1 MDWKIFFHI
10 FLKNRDLF
18 FEFISI
24 MNEQIFNNSVMTNV
38 FILIKKFVAK
48 YKRVPDFDT
57 VTLLLDKLPDIE
69 QEHKKQY
76 IDFIN
81 EISKI
86 KINID
91 LDVFRD
97 ELLRTI
103 QKYEM
108 EQFILKT
115 ANKIHDVKFDDILGD
130 IRTIMSKYQPKSMGI
145 DITETEKVVK
155 LIRHDVMEKV
165 TSGVSDLDRNLYGG
179 FGNNEIMIM
188 MAPPGKGKSFFLINM
203 MYGALLAQKNV
214 LYITLE
220 LSEKAVAKRLYGRIS
235 HSSRKEML
243 EEDQIVK
250 LTNKFFTLSQSR
262 GRIVYYASKSLT
274 AEGIEHL
281 VEQQQIYF
289 DFKPDL
295 LIVDY
300 LDLLAPRG
308 SYLRLEPRHRLRS
321 VTEDLRSIS
330 LRHNI
335 AVISATQANRASL
348 SKLKITEANVSES
361 FGKIE
366 VADVVLALCQ
376 SEEEKQNKRARLSI
390 LKNRDYI
397 SGGCVEVYVDFDR
410 MLLMGLD
417 LANKLGLLQEKK
429 DNITELVK

>member
-24 MNEQIFNNSVMTNV
+24 MNEQIFNNSVMTNM
-38 FILIKKFVAK
+38 FILIKKFVTK

-57 VTLLLDKLPDIE
+57 VTLLLDKLPVTE

-76 IDFIN
+76 VDFIN
-81 EISKI
+81 EIAKI
-86 KINID
+86 KVNID

-115 ANKIHDVKFDDILGD
+115 ANKIHDIKFEDILGD
-130 IRTIMSKYQPKSMGI
+130 IRIIMNKYQPKSMGI
-145 DITETEKVVK
+145 DVTQPEKIVR
-155 LIRHDVMEKV
+155 LIRHDITEKV
-165 TSGVSDLDRNLYGG
+165 TSGLSDLDKCLAGG

-203 MYGALLAQKNV
+203 MYGAMLSQKNV

-220 LSEKAVAKRLYGRIS
+220 LSEKAVAKRLYSRIS
-235 HSSRKEML
+235 YSSRKEML
-243 EEDQIVK
+243 EEEQIIK
-250 LTNKFFTLSQSR
+250 YTNKFFTLSQSK
-262 GRIVYYASKSLT
+262 GRIIYYASKSLT
-274 AEGIEHL
+274 VEGIEHL
-281 VEQQQIYF
+281 IEQQQMYF

-308 SYLRLEPRHRLRS
+308 SDLRLESRHRLRS

-330 LRHNI
+330 LRNNI
-335 AVISATQANRASL
+335 AIISATQANRVSL
-348 SKLKITEANVSES
+348 AKLKLTEANVSES

-366 VADVVLALCQ
+366 VSDVVLAICQ
-376 SEEEKQNKRARLSI
+376 TDEEKQNKRARISI

-417 LANKLGLLQEKK
+417 LAHKMGLLQEVK
-429 DNITELVK
+429 NVAELVK